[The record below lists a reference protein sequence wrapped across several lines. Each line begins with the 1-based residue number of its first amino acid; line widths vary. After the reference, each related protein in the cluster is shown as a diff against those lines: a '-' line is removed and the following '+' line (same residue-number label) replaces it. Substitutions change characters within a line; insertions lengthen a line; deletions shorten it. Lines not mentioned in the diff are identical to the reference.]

1 MSLCLLSRGLQ
12 SCGLSKRGFCFHL
25 SKAMIS
31 LVFDLAILQSIC
43 STSQPKP
50 QKAPRRQLFLSPG
63 SVAKH
68 SIYQA
73 SRRDPNSPSTKHSYG
88 QYLRQ
93 TVEASK
99 KHCLSSSTSPVHSAN
114 TFTADRLCLVCG
126 ANFFASCVVCEQDFC
141 SAHLYAC
148 LECNNQYCTR
158 CLDDHRADGHW
169 SDSDTAAELS
179 RGWSKD
185 SVFDVRVG
193 SLALSPL
200 PTGRNVLAITKP
212 CVSVRPARFQGPS
225 DTRQSESSPSHPH
238 RSEPSQ
244 PLARQSES
252 SQPHTRES
260 KPLQHRIHPSESS
273 QFHSRGSKP
282 SQSPTR
288 RSETSQR
295 DTPAVITSL
304 LAFLLQAIRQGL
316 SSVDCITVN
325 LLSQSEILL
334 EVSR

>member
-1 MSLCLLSRGLQ
+1 
-12 SCGLSKRGFCFHL
+12 
-25 SKAMIS
+25 
-31 LVFDLAILQSIC
+31 V
-43 STSQPKP
+43 
-50 QKAPRRQLFLSPG
+50 KAP
-63 SVAKH
+63 
-68 SIYQA
+68 
-73 SRRDPNSPSTKHSYG
+73 
-88 QYLRQ
+88 
-93 TVEASK
+93 K
-99 KHCLSSSTSPVHSAN
+99 KHCLSSSPSPVHSAN
-114 TFTADRLCLVCG
+114 TFPADRLCFVCD
-126 ANFFASCVVCEQDFC
+126 AHCFAACAVCEQDFC
-141 SAHLYAC
+141 STHLYAC
-148 LECNNQYCTR
+148 PECDNQYCSR

-169 SDSDTAAELS
+169 SDADTAAELS
-179 RGWSKD
+179 RGWRNNYASGG
-185 SVFDVRVG
+185 FRVG

-200 PTGRNVLAITKP
+200 PTGRNVSAVTEP
-212 CVSVRPARFQGPS
+212 CVKLRPARSQGPS

-295 DTPAVITSL
+295 DTPTVITSL

>member
-193 SLALSPL
+193 SLDLAPP
-200 PTGRNVLAITKP
+200 PTGRNVSAVTEP
-212 CVSVRPARFQGPS
+212 CVKLRPARSQGPS

>member
-1 MSLCLLSRGLQ
+1 MIALL
-12 SCGLSKRGFCFHL
+12 
-25 SKAMIS
+25 
-31 LVFDLAILQSIC
+31 FDSALLQSIR
-43 STSQPKP
+43 STSQPKQ
-50 QKAPRRQLFLSPG
+50 QKSLWRQLPSSPDP
-63 SVAKH
+63 VAIH
-68 SIYQA
+68 SIPQG
-73 SRRDPNSPSTKHSYG
+73 SRCSPNNPSTEDRYVH
-88 QYLRQ
+88 YLRQ

-193 SLALSPL
+193 SLDLAPP
-200 PTGRNVLAITKP
+200 PTGRNVSAVTEP
-212 CVSVRPARFQGPS
+212 CVKLRPARSQGPS